1 MSEWIDRIENHQVHS
16 NLQQI
21 RELLTQIEHDAET
34 QADSLEDYNRLS
46 QIFSFIFTTLSNSDP
61 NMVPNPTLTTL
72 ANQSQNVIQELA
84 NYKSNKNRPHL
95 VNANNHADNMLV
107 QAKTLLMPT
116 NLSDVEGLRESV
128 GNFRKS
134 AGQFLRYLEED
145 FQKLRSQVEDLS
157 GKGQEL
163 SNEISVQKGRLDTA
177 ITQFQQQFSDS
188 AEKRREEFFRAEKER
203 DDLSK
208 EALASLE
215 EQFEQFSDE
224 SKSEIKAF
232 FEITNAERNSYI
244 EKFNQQL
251 NTFEESTKN
260 IADEL
265 KATAKK
271 QTESLSVDSE
281 KILSELSEKK
291 KEASNI
297 VQIIGNIGVTGNFQR
312 IANQEK
318 KAADYLR
325 ILALILMIL
334 MVFAIGLTI
343 FISAK
348 NGFDWKLSLF
358 RIGAALIL
366 AIPATYAASE
376 SSKHRI
382 AEYRN
387 RQAELELASIDPF
400 LEKMPD
406 DTKHELKAKLTDRF
420 FGCVNIEEAQSEK
433 VTSSSMF
440 DLIKTVV
447 VNLTKK

>member
-1 MSEWIDRIENHQVHS
+1 MSEWIDRIENHQVHT

-21 RELLTQIEHDAET
+21 KELLTQIEHYAET

-46 QIFSFIFTTLSNSDP
+46 QIISFVCTTLANTDS
-61 NMVPNPTLTTL
+61 NMVPNPTLNNL
-72 ANQSQNVIQELA
+72 ASFAQKIIQELA
-84 NYKSNKNRPHL
+84 NYNSNRNRPHL
-95 VNANNHADNMLV
+95 VNANNHADNMLI
-107 QAKTLLMPT
+107 QSKTLLMPS
-116 NLSDVEGLRESV
+116 NLADVEGLRESV

-145 FQKLRSQVEDLS
+145 FKNLKTQVQEIS
-157 GKGQEL
+157 IKSQEL
-163 SNEISVQKGRLDTA
+163 NNEISVQKGRLDTA

-188 AEKRREEFFRAEKER
+188 AEKRREDFAKAEKER
-203 DDLSK
+203 NDLNK
-208 EALASLE
+208 EALANFE
-215 EQFEQFSDE
+215 VKFEQFSNE
-224 SKSEIKAF
+224 RKSEI
-232 FEITNAERNSYI
+232 EIFIDKTNSEMNSYL
-244 EKFNQQL
+244 EKFNKQL
-251 NTFEESTKN
+251 NTVEEKSKA
-260 IADEL
+260 IADDL
-265 KATAKK
+265 KETSKN
-271 QTESLSVDSE
+271 QIESLKIDSE
-281 KILSELSEKK
+281 KILTELSEKK
-291 KEASNI
+291 KEASDI

-325 ILALILMIL
+325 ILALILMVL
-334 MVFAIGLTI
+334 MVFVIGLTI

-420 FGCVNIEEAQSEK
+420 FGCVNIADTPSEK
-433 VTSSSMF
+433 VSSSSLF
-440 DLIKTVV
+440 DLIKMAVE
-447 VNLTKK
+447 NLTKK